1 VCIWL
6 LATRYVAAVGH
17 GATNWVWNSD
27 DWMFEFAT
35 SVVNSGTEHPAVLSV
50 SYAWSESE
58 QCHGLPGSVNCTGT
72 DNAG

>member
-1 VCIWL
+1 
-6 LATRYVAAVGH
+6 
-17 GATNWVWNSD
+17 
-27 DWMFEFAT
+27 
-35 SVVNSGTEHPAVLSV
+35 VLSV